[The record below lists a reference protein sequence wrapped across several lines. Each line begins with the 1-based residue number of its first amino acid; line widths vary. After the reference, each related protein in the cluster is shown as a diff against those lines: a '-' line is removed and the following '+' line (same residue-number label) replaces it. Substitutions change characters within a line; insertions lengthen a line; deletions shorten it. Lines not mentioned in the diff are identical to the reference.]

1 MKYVWFFIVVVLL
14 LLSACAPQA
23 TSVPTPIPTNTPLPP
38 TATSTPLPTETPL
51 PPTPTPEPS
60 PTPDPLIFRDDF
72 EGSLAENWVW
82 TNEDPKNWSLTSN
95 PGWLE
100 INVQS
105 GAVAIGTIDNLLWQE
120 APEGKFQLETKLS
133 FLPQNN
139 FQIAGLLIYESAND
153 FTQFGRGFCDRSRCV
168 RDGLYFDNII
178 GGKGTDENF
187 TTRAPLIDTLYL
199 RLIRDAQD
207 YSAFFSEDG
216 IDWKLIGIHTNHMG
230 PVFVGL
236 VVGQSV
242 TKYLL
247 PAQFDYFTIS
257 SLP

>member
-1 MKYVWFFIVVVLL
+1 M
-14 LLSACAPQA
+14 
-23 TSVPTPIPTNTPLPP
+23 
-38 TATSTPLPTETPL
+38 
-51 PPTPTPEPS
+51 
-60 PTPDPLIFRDDF
+60 
-72 EGSLAENWVW
+72 AENWVW

-100 INVQS
+100 INVQG
-105 GAVAIGTIDNLLWQE
+105 GAVIDGTIKNLLWQP
-120 APEGKFQLETKLS
+120 APEGNFQLETKLN

-139 FQIAGLLIYESAND
+139 FQIAGLLIYESSND
-153 FTQFGRGFCDRSRCV
+153 FMQFGRAFCTMGRCA
-168 RDGLYFDNII
+168 RDGLYFDNYI
-178 GGKGTDENF
+178 GGKWTDENF
-187 TTRAPLIDTLYL
+187 TTRAPLTDTLYL

-216 IDWKLIGIHTNHMG
+216 IDWKLIGIHTNHMQ

-236 VVGQSV
+236 VVGQSI